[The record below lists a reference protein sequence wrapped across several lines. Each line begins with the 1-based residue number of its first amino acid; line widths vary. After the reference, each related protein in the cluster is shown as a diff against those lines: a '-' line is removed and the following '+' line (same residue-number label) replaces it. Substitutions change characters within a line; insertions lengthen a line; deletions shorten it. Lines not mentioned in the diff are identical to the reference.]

1 MHEPES
7 RSVSSQ
13 PTTGQPT
20 QEKPELSTRQQK
32 ARMISPLLET
42 AKQIAKQLDEK
53 ESHTLWHILKIVKAL
68 GETQAMALVN
78 QALEIEA
85 NGGMM
90 VPDQSRR
97 RTPGGIFFHL
107 VSTIGQPME
116 GQTLKQTAS
125 EKRSPD
131 HQPGPSPTLPLRW
144 EDRGAVLQDLQVALA
159 PATTTIKL
167 MGTISQPV
175 VKGAYTVGMFQPKE
189 YSSLP
194 KELPQRPQSKTNYVV
209 FIGAK
214 QWKIVAPT
222 LADTE
227 DQLLL
232 EGYPQIN
239 LQTRTVDVFVTRA
252 TSKKQQAA
260 KRHSKK
266 KEQKVP

>member
-1 MHEPES
+1 MMHEPES
-7 RSVSSQ
+7 GSVSSQ

-32 ARMISPLLET
+32 VRMISPLLET

-68 GETQAMALVN
+68 GETQAMTLVN

-125 EKRSPD
+125 E
-131 HQPGPSPTLPLRW
+131 
-144 EDRGAVLQDLQVALA
+144 
-159 PATTTIKL
+159 
-167 MGTISQPV
+167 
-175 VKGAYTVGMFQPKE
+175 
-189 YSSLP
+189 
-194 KELPQRPQSKTNYVV
+194 
-209 FIGAK
+209 
-214 QWKIVAPT
+214 
-222 LADTE
+222 
-227 DQLLL
+227 
-232 EGYPQIN
+232 
-239 LQTRTVDVFVTRA
+239 
-252 TSKKQQAA
+252 
-260 KRHSKK
+260 
-266 KEQKVP
+266 

>member
-1 MHEPES
+1 LFYQTKQEEMMHEPES

-20 QEKPELSTRQQK
+20 EGKPELSTRQQK
-32 ARMISPLLET
+32 ARMLSPWLET
-42 AKQIAKQLDEK
+42 AKQIAKLLDEK

-68 GETQAMALVN
+68 GETQAMTLVN

-107 VSTIGQPME
+107 VSTSGQPLE

-125 EKRSPD
+125 QKRSPD
-131 HQPGPSPTLPLRW
+131 QQPGSCPTLPLQW
-144 EDRGAVLQDLQVALA
+144 EDRGAVLHDLQTA
-159 PATTTIKL
+159 PATPTITL
-167 MGTISQPV
+167 RGTIRQSV
-175 VKGAYTVGMFQPKE
+175 VKGAYIVGVLQSAETPSIPKG
-189 YSSLP
+189 LP
-194 KELPQRPQSKTNYVV
+194 ERPKSKTSYRI
-209 FIGAK
+209 FMSAK
-214 QWKIVAPT
+214 QWKTIAPT
-222 LADTE
+222 LADAE

-239 LQTRTVDVFVTRA
+239 LQTGTVDVFVMKV
-252 TSKKQQAA
+252 TSKKQ
-260 KRHSKK
+260 
-266 KEQKVP
+266 